1 MKDAKALGERLADIP
16 GPGAAMPLEM
26 DVFKLPETQ
35 DLEGLTAAIKRLEK
49 TVMLPSAMIQ
59 MPESVE
65 S

>member
-1 MKDAKALGERLADIP
+1 
-16 GPGAAMPLEM
+16 MPLEM
-26 DVFKLPETQ
+26 DEFNLPESE

-59 MPESVE
+59 MPEPVE